1 MMFER
6 VAIIGVGLI
15 GGSLGMALLDRR
27 VARSVV
33 GIGRNEENLRL
44 ALSLEAVTDYTTDPA
59 AGVYGADLVVL
70 ATPVGAIIPTLER
83 IIPHLAPGAT
93 VTDVGSTKEQIV
105 ARAEAVIPSAC
116 AFVGGHP
123 MAGAETAGVR
133 HADRYLFEGAFWVLT
148 PTPRTVPEALE
159 RLRGVAAR
167 LGSRVI
173 TLDPAEHDLLVA
185 AVSHLPH
192 IVAAA
197 LANTVGGMPRGDR
210 ALSLAAGGFRDT
222 TRIAGSNPEMWR
234 DIFASN
240 RDHVLRML
248 GLFRHQIEQAEAL
261 LRAGDDEAL
270 TAWLSTARETR
281 QAVPA
286 RVKGYL
292 SDLYDLMV
300 TVPDRP
306 GAIANAA
313 TALASEGINLCDLEI
328 LRVREGEAGTV
339 RLAFASVADRDRAAS
354 VLAGIGI
361 PVRVK

>member
-1 MMFER
+1 MFER

-27 VARSVV
+27 LARSVV
-33 GIGRNEENLRL
+33 GIGRSEENLRL
-44 ALSLEAVTDYTTDPA
+44 ALTLQAVTEYTTDPA
-59 AGVYGADLVVL
+59 AGVRGADLIVL
-70 ATPVGAIIPTLER
+70 ATPVGAILPTLER
-83 IIPHLAPGAT
+83 IASHLAPGAT

-105 ARAEAVIPSAC
+105 ARAETVIPSAC

-148 PTPRTVPEALE
+148 PTPRTLPQALE
-159 RLRGVAAR
+159 CLRRMAAR

-173 TLDPAEHDLLVA
+173 ELAPAEHDLMVA

-197 LANTVGGMPRGDR
+197 LANTVGDMAGGDR

-222 TRIAGSNPEMWR
+222 TRIAASSPEMWR

-240 RDHVLRML
+240 RDKVLQML
-248 GLFRHQIEQAEAL
+248 WFFRHQIEQAETI
-261 LRAGDDEAL
+261 LRAGDHGAL
-270 TAWLSTARETR
+270 TAWLAAARATR
-281 QAVPA
+281 RAVPA

-292 SDLYDLMV
+292 YDLHDLTV

-306 GAIANAA
+306 GAIASVTA
-313 TALASEGINLCDLEI
+313 ALAAEGINLCDLEI

-339 RLAFASVADRDRAAS
+339 RLAFASIADRDHAAA
-354 VLAGIGI
+354 VLSRNGI